1 MAPYLIP
8 IIILAVVLGLWA
20 IAKLLARRRAAGGMR
35 SVAILRRSPLSL
47 TDARVKAIV
56 ERALGETPEITFIQ
70 MPARD
75 DGATMHA
82 FVRDGRAFGIIG
94 VPRPYISADAHDD
107 IRASI
112 TDPDAARAL
121 TEHRA
126 WVSVDFMRGDADLA
140 EINRVICRV
149 IAELIDSEA
158 LLLWDVRHDR
168 LSKIDAMTTEILRG
182 PAPMLVFGTDQL
194 DQATVSARGGDE
206 ALAQAKAEA
215 QRRWPEFVAGWNAR
229 RGDEK
234 CAVKCSFRDGK
245 RVEHL
250 WIEVHRIDDDSVTG
264 VLGNDPQHVRNL
276 QPRQQVTI
284 PVADI
289 EDWLIADKSGRM
301 LGGFS
306 VNALLSKK
314 LG

>member
-1 MAPYLIP
+1 MAPYLVP
-8 IIILAVVLGLWA
+8 LIILVVVLGLWA
-20 IAKLLARRRAAGGMR
+20 IVKLLARRRGTGGMR

-56 ERALGETPEITFIQ
+56 ERALGDTPEITFIP

-82 FVRDGRAFGIIG
+82 FVRDGRAYGIIG
-94 VPRPYISADAHDD
+94 VPRPYVSADAHDD
-107 IRASI
+107 VRASI

-149 IAELIDSEA
+149 IAELIDGEA

-168 LSKIDAMTTEILRG
+168 LSKIDDTTMEILCG
-182 PAPMLVFGTDQL
+182 PAPMLVFGND
-194 DQATVSARGGDE
+194 DATVSAKADDD
-206 ALAQAKAEA
+206 ALAAAKEEA
-215 QRRWPEFVAGWNAR
+215 HRRWNEFVAGWHLR
-229 RGDEK
+229 RRDQH
-234 CAVKCSFRDGK
+234 CAVKAPFRDGK
-245 RVEHL
+245 RVEHM
-250 WIEVHRIDDDSVTG
+250 WVEVLEITDDAVRGTI
-264 VLGNDPQHVRNL
+264 GNDPQHVKN
-276 QPRQQVTI
+276 VTAGQEVTV
-284 PVADI
+284 PLADV
-289 EDWLIADKSGRM
+289 EDWLIADASGRM

-306 VNALLSKK
+306 VNALMGKK